1 MKTIDFSIIENWLK
15 DHGGKTFKSGEL
27 NGAPA
32 RNMYIS
38 FVQAVIEGSNFVSD
52 YSVWQNSGH
61 TIPYFWAKIREKS
74 PKKRNSFLG
83 IAMSAQIVDGE
94 LEILM
99 RLESEDNKIKDLPL
113 KERKAINRKLL
124 QMIPS
129 DRCYYSSNVGS
140 QTYSYDDALR
150 MIENDV
156 KYKGVPTFKMRPN
169 IRLMPPFSEERVEDV
184 IADAKEIFK
193 LFIDAYNKM
202 FASELDDE
210 WWPSLQEYDPGIS
223 AEMWREFLLEDAKLY
238 PETMKMLQTMLNL
251 GGEAT
256 CYKLAEVLGD
266 NAQSWSS
273 RGSAFG
279 RRAKNKFNISP
290 CMDGETERFF
300 PAAFM
305 GRKNK
310 DLYSWKLRDE
320 LKEALEGMD
329 LKAIESVTNIELN
342 TILYGPPGTGKT
354 YHTVLYAV
362 SIIED
367 TDIEALKSEE
377 YSEILERY
385 NMYKDAGLIEF
396 TTFHQSYGYEE
407 FIEGIKPVVGEDG
420 QMSYKVVP
428 GVFKRFCDKA
438 STPKSKK
445 VKTNSDPVVW
455 KVSLAK
461 TGDNPIR
468 TECLNNDHIRIGW
481 NEYGETISE
490 ETEFSRGGKAIL
502 NAFINEMR
510 EGDIVIS
517 CYSESTADAIGIVSG
532 PYSWHPE
539 YSDYKRVRPVKWI
552 AKGKF
557 NITDI
562 NGGKNMTLSTV
573 YRLNNIELD
582 KLYAYMS
589 AESDSVNENND
600 RHVFII
606 DEINRGNVSKIL
618 GEAITL
624 IESTKRKGM
633 SEELQVTLPY
643 SGKKFGVPK
652 NVYII
657 GTMNTADRSIALM
670 DTALRRRFVF
680 VEMMPNSELFNDVDI
695 DGVSVK
701 MLLEAINNRIHYLY
715 DREHTIGHAYFMDLL
730 KKENRNINTLRR
742 ILKNSILPLLQEYF
756 YDDYDKIAEILGDKD
771 RTIFFKEINA
781 AGITFDGEI
790 KYEIDYGKLDNLT
803 AEDIK
808 KIYQ

>member
-1 MKTIDFSIIENWLK
+1 MNAEIVRFKELLEWFVKQLKINNDIIPGEIVSGQGYKGHKIKSLYVKWREYTGFSVDVTMQAGFQKDTQANYIHCTDTWINIVPLFDKTSK
-15 DHGGKTFKSGEL
+15 KSVVNAL
-27 NGAPA
+27 
-32 RNMYIS
+32 
-38 FVQAVIEGSNFVSD
+38 
-52 YSVWQNSGH
+52 
-61 TIPYFWAKIREKS
+61 
-74 PKKRNSFLG
+74 
-83 IAMSAQIVDGE
+83 QIVYKQ
-94 LEILM
+94 
-99 RLESEDNKIKDLPL
+99 DNKIVEEGSRRTLDELGLGDEEPNVTLISFFEEFKEMVIKYRPSKD
-113 KERKAINRKLL
+113 
-124 QMIPS
+124 
-129 DRCYYSSNVGS
+129 
-140 QTYSYDDALR
+140 
-150 MIENDV
+150 
-156 KYKGVPTFKMRPN
+156 
-169 IRLMPPFSEERVEDV
+169 
-184 IADAKEIFK
+184 
-193 LFIDAYNKM
+193 
-202 FASELDDE
+202 
-210 WWPSLQEYDPGIS
+210 WWPSLSEYDPGLTKEDWKKYILKVELPNHPS
-223 AEMWREFLLEDAKLY
+223 PMSMLLAMLELGGIASCKELSEKFG
-238 PETMKMLQTMLNL
+238 ETPNFYVGCVMNL
-251 GGEAT
+251 G
-256 CYKLAEVLGD
+256 
-266 NAQSWSS
+266 
-273 RGSAFG
+273 
-279 RRAKNKFNISP
+279 RRVKKYFDLPP
-290 CMDGETERFF
+290 CMDGEQERYF
-300 PAAFM
+300 PFPFQ
-305 GRKNK
+305 GKYQGNSK
-310 DLYSWKLRDE
+310 DYYIYRMRPE
-320 LKEALEGMD
+320 LKAALTEILAKLD
-329 LKAIESVTNIELN
+329 EEEKAGKEMHHELN

-377 YSEILERY
+377 YSEIIERY
-385 NMYKDAGLIEF
+385 NMYKEAGLIEF

-407 FIEGIKPVVGEDG
+407 FIEGIKPVVDEDG
-420 QMSYKVVP
+420 QMTYKVVP

-600 RHVFII
+600 KHVFII

-680 VEMMPNSELFNDVDI
+680 DEMMPNSELLNDVDI

-701 MLLEAINNRIHYLY
+701 VLLETINNRIHYLY

-730 KKENRNINTLRR
+730 KKENQNINTLRR
-742 ILKNSILPLLQEYF
+742 ILKNNILPLLQEYF